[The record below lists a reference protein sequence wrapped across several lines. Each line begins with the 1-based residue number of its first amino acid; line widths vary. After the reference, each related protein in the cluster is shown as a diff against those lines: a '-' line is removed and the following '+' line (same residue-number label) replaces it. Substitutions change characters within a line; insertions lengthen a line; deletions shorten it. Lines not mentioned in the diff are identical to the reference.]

1 MRTPFTLLSLI
12 LLVTSTLAYAETPDT
27 ESGPELTQASQ
38 LTPDKNQDLVL
49 YALSLNGSPYKYGGR
64 SVDTGFDC
72 SGFVR
77 YVFGQV
83 AGLTLPHTARTISQS
98 GAQVARSEL
107 QPGDLIFFNTL
118 RRAFSHVGIYVG
130 ENRFI
135 HASSS
140 KNGYVVVSNLNE
152 KYWTKRFDGARRY
165 ALAE

>member
-1 MRTPFTLLSLI
+1 MRTPLTLFSLV

-27 ESGPELTQASQ
+27 ESEPTQASL
-38 LTPDKNQDLVL
+38 LTSDKNQDLVL
-49 YALSLNGSPYKYGGR
+49 YALSLNGVRYKYGGR
-64 SVDTGFDC
+64 NVDTGFDC

-77 YVFGQV
+77 YVFAQV
-83 AGLTLPHTARTISQS
+83 AGLTLPHSASTISRS

-165 ALAE
+165 ALAD